1 MAFTLTRVQDGLDV
15 WGRTRA
21 HVFDVQITGTYTAG
35 GYTIA
40 ASDVGLKFFRGVI
53 VSGGD
58 VSQLTYFPFFDF
70 GAAGAGALFTT
81 GKLRLGTATATEAT
95 GTLSPTVNLRL
106 TFIGG

>member
-1 MAFTLTRVQDGLDV
+1 MAFTLTKVQDGGDS
-15 WGRTRA
+15 WGRNRVA
-21 HVFDVQITGTYTAG
+21 VFDVQITGTYTAG

-40 ASDVGLKFFRGVI
+40 AADVGLKFLRGVV

-58 VSQLTYFPFFDF
+58 VSQLTYYPFYDF
-70 GAAGAGALFTT
+70 AAAGAGGLFTT

-106 TFIGG
+106 TFFGG